1 MPISNYPAPR
11 FPIGNSQWRYTATG
25 GETTLSGY
33 DVSGTPMAYVV
44 NSEQVFQNG
53 VMLVRNVDYTAST
66 GTSVVLNNALAA
78 GDFVE
83 ILTYS
88 NFNVATLPSGSITGL
103 IQNSQLQ
110 NNSLVLGSVSAPL
123 GSTVSSLTG
132 VTIDGSVNSIHT
144 NRGAT
149 NPATATAG
157 DFFWNTTSG
166 SLQVYNGSSWISFAP
181 PAAPTIGTATDVG
194 TGRAFNNAAAIVT
207 FTPNNTGGTATQYF
221 VTSTPG
227 GLTSYGYS
235 SPITITGLTTSTQY
249 TFTVTAQGSFGNS
262 SPSSSTGSLTVT
274 SVPQAP
280 TIGTVTQSVNSVS
293 IPFTA
298 NGTGG
303 KTITGY
309 TVTSSSGVTATG
321 TTSPISLSEASNGN
335 YTYTITATNANG
347 TSASSSPSN
356 SLAFAFLPTV
366 SGGSLT
372 SDATYYYRTFTG
384 NGTLSVSNAALTTDI
399 LIIAGGGGGDGDA
412 QASGGGGAGGVL
424 YGASNSLSVNS
435 YGITIGAGGTANE
448 ISYGSAAQ
456 GNSSSFGTVIAAG
469 GGQGGWGTNGSNF
482 GLYAGGNG
490 GSGGGGG
497 STNANGT
504 TSGGT
509 VSQTA
514 FTGYISYGNGG
525 GTGACS
531 SAGANRAS
539 GGGGGAG
546 GSGTSAG
553 GSGNGGNGGS
563 GTNAFSSWISA
574 ISAVMTG
581 VSGWSTAT
589 SSGYI
594 AGGGGGG
601 GKSSGGTANGGGG
614 AGGGGTNSS
623 GTAGTANTGGGA
635 GSGFNDAA
643 DLTQNSGTKNGGS
656 GIVIVRYTR
665 ASVGG

>member
-157 DFFWNTTSG
+157 DFFWNTTLG

-181 PAAPTIGTATDVG
+181 PAAPTIGTATDIG

-207 FTPNNTGGTATQYF
+207 FTPNNTGGAATSFF
-221 VTSTPG
+221 VTSSPG
-227 GLTSYGYS
+227 GLTSYGTT
-235 SPITITGLTTSTQY
+235 SPITITGLTSSTQY
-249 TFTVTAQGSFGNS
+249 TFNVTAQGSFGNS
-262 SPSSSTGSLTVT
+262 NASASTGLLTVT

-280 TIGTVTQSVNSVS
+280 TIGTATASGAVVS

-298 NGTGG
+298 NATGG
-303 KTITGY
+303 SAITSY
-309 TVTSSSGVTATG
+309 TVTSSSGKTATG
-321 TTSPISLSEASNGN
+321 SSSPLSIAESTASSF
-335 YTYTITATNANG
+335 TYTVTATNANG
-347 TSASSSPSN
+347 TSASSTASN
-356 SLAFAFLPTV
+356 SITTTLPTIT
-366 SGGSLT
+366 GGTLT
-372 SDATYYYRTFTG
+372 SDSTYYYRTFTG
-384 NGTLSVSNAALTTDI
+384 NGTLSVTNAALTADI
-399 LIIAGGGGGDGDA
+399 LTIAGGGGGGA
-412 QASGGGGAGGVL
+412 RAGGGGGAGGVVYTGSQPL
-424 YGASNSLSVNS
+424 STNTYSVTVGGPGSGNSVQAGVPGTQGSNSSITGGSLSL
-435 YGITIGAGGTANE
+435 TA
-448 ISYGSAAQ
+448 A
-456 GNSSSFGTVIAAG
+456 VG
-469 GGQGGWGTNGSNF
+469 GGGGGAF
-482 GLYAGGNG
+482 AGPPTTG
-490 GSGGGGG
+490 GSGGGGNDTEG
-497 STNANGT
+497 SASWATGASGT
-504 TSGGT
+504 TN
-509 VSQTA
+509 Q
-514 FTGYISYGNGG
+514 GNAG
-525 GTGACS
+525 GTGTGS
-531 SAGANRAS
+531 PNYSG

-546 GSGTSAG
+546 SPGSNYTSTNGGAG
-553 GSGNGGNGGS
+553 GA
-563 GTNAFSSWISA
+563 GTNSYATWLSA
-574 ISAVMTG
+574 ITSSMSG
-581 VSGWSTAT
+581 VSGWSAAT
-589 SSGYI
+589 SGGYI

-601 GKSSGGTANGGGG
+601 TAYGSGNGAGGL
-614 AGGGGTNSS
+614 GGGGTGANNSAVGLTTPPS
-623 GTAGTANTGGGA
+623 NTGGG
-635 GSGFNDAA
+635 GGGGGYPTTTS
-643 DLTQNSGTKNGGS
+643 SNGGS

-665 ASVGG
+665 AQVGG

>member
-132 VTIDGSVNSIHT
+132 VTIDGVTNTIHT

-149 NPATATAG
+149 NPVTGQVVG
-157 DFFWNTTSG
+157 DLFWNTTS
-166 SLQVYNGSSWISFAP
+166 SALQLWNGSAWISFAP

-194 TGRAFNNAAAIVT
+194 TGRAFNNAAATVT
-207 FTPNNTGGTATQYF
+207 FTPNNTGGTAAQYF
-221 VTSTPG
+221 VTSAPG

-262 SPSSSTGSLTVT
+262 NASSSTGSLTVT

-321 TTSPISLSEASNGN
+321 TTSPISLSETNNGN

-356 SLAFAFLPTV
+356 SLAFAFIPTV
-366 SGGSLT
+366 SGGSLA
-372 SDATYYYRTFTG
+372 SDTTYYYRTFTG
-384 NGTLSVSNAALTTDI
+384 NGNLSVTNAALTADI
-399 LIIAGGGGGDGDA
+399 LTIAGGGG
-412 QASGGGGAGGVL
+412 ASNAGGSGAGAGGGAGGVVYSASQPL
-424 YGASNSLSVNS
+424 PVSTYSVTVGGGGAA
-435 YGITIGAGGTANE
+435 GANTAATPGN
-448 ISYGSAAQ
+448 Q
-456 GNSSSFGTVIAAG
+456 GNLSKFGSLTTAAG
-469 GGQGGWGTNGSNF
+469 GGYGGACYSPTTSVTIGGT
-482 GLYAGGNG
+482 G

-497 STNANGT
+497 VITGGGAQTNYGSGTNGQGSNGGNGSQGAGNDCGGAGGGDGGSPSNAVQNSSVT
-504 TSGGT
+504 GGPGTSAYSSWG
-509 VSQTA
+509 VA
-514 FTGYISYGNGG
+514 TGYGQNIS
-525 GTGACS
+525 GTYYFA
-531 SAGANRAS
+531 
-539 GGGGGAG
+539 GGGAG
-546 GSGTSAG
+546 GAQSLTAA
-553 GSGNGGNGGS
+553 NGGNGGGGAVNTS
-563 GTNAFSSWISA
+563 GTNY
-574 ISAVMTG
+574 T
-581 VSGWSTAT
+581 
-589 SSGYI
+589 
-594 AGGGGGG
+594 GGGGGG
-601 GKSSGGTANGGGG
+601 QSGSVNS
-614 AGGGGTNSS
+614 AG
-623 GTAGTANTGGGA
+623 
-635 GSGFNDAA
+635 
-643 DLTQNSGTKNGGS
+643 NGGS

-665 ASVGG
+665 AQVGG